1 MADDTQNRSS
11 KLKDMP
17 EKYRQIKDESHEF
30 IRKLYT
36 FTRDYQ
42 GQLLKYNGIELEPL
56 VDFLIKTGCKD
67 EFDVNYA
74 ADSGV
79 THFHLACWFD
89 CVDAVKEFLE
99 AGQDPNCIASEE
111 GTRLHFALAFEQ
123 KEIAKLLLKH
133 DASPNLADA
142 EGRTP
147 VHVVCKEAWEL
158 LDDGGLLEM
167 VFEICNENQ
176 QLLQID
182 AQDKLGNT
190 PLHFALI
197 RKDRKLIELL
207 LRNGANPNL
216 ANAEGSTFLHVC
228 CQDRHDD
235 YDALDVFFEVTDD
248 VQQSV
253 QIDDRDKLGRTP
265 LHLCGAVGVAEQLK
279 NRGYDL
285 DRCDVRTIMKFFAKH
300 GLFKKVIDLKKC
312 WYDALGALHCESV
325 RDDVKKIFPGLGA
338 RLFLGVDTRLTTGSL
353 LRYDRQEAKE

>member
-1 MADDTQNRSS
+1 MADDIQNLSS

-36 FTRDYQ
+36 FTRNYQ
-42 GQLLKYNGIELEPL
+42 DQLLKYNGIELEPL
-56 VDFLIKTGCKD
+56 VDFLIKTVCKD
-67 EFDVNYA
+67 EPKVDKDGNPILDRITPIHGVPYGEIWRPIVCKLFQIYDRFDVNYA

-123 KEIAKLLLKH
+123 KVVAKLLLKH

-142 EGRTP
+142 EGRIP
-147 VHVVCKEAWEL
+147 LPVVCKEAWEL

-167 VFEICNENQ
+167 LFEICNENQ

-248 VQQSV
+248 LQQSV

-265 LHLCGAVGVAEQLK
+265 LQ
-279 NRGYDL
+279 
-285 DRCDVRTIMKFFAKH
+285 
-300 GLFKKVIDLKKC
+300 
-312 WYDALGALHCESV
+312 
-325 RDDVKKIFPGLGA
+325 
-338 RLFLGVDTRLTTGSL
+338 L
-353 LRYDRQEAKE
+353 LRFSHLQLLWYEV